1 MTIVISYLFR
11 RECWNIILKGRGKAA
26 GEREYAAHHKRAAKV
41 YHGGFQRALHI
52 LQQIERRDANNGYY
66 DKRNAKTRAVE
77 AITKCAEK
85 PRERGG
91 QHDYNSHR
99 HNETVA
105 QFKSYAQEIDKV

>member
-1 MTIVISYLFR
+1 MAL
-11 RECWNIILKGRGKAA
+11 ECGSIAA
-26 GEREYAAHHKRAAKV
+26 GEREHAAHHKRAAKV

-66 DKRNAKTRAVE
+66 DKRNAETRAAE
-77 AITKCAEK
+77 AIAQRAEK
-85 PRERGG
+85 PGERGG

-105 QFKSYAQEIDKV
+105 QFKRDAQKIDKV